1 MSYDPVIPLLG
12 RLPYRNNHTRI
23 QKHMDKAV
31 CNSNKLGSERP
42 ASGGWLRKLW
52 GGWTME
58 HNTTGKRP
66 VVAIYMLV

>member
-1 MSYDPVIPLLG
+1 
-12 RLPYRNNHTRI
+12 
-23 QKHMDKAV
+23 MDKAV

-42 ASGGWLRKLW
+42 ASGGWLHKLW

-58 HNTTGKRP
+58 HNTAGKRH